1 MVNLPVEVV
10 LLRVSEAGQAVAGLR
25 CGCVVGHD
33 WMFLGDSVWM
43 REWDEQK
50 VEASENKDRMQEKS
64 TGSCFQLFFIKAEA
78 STINVQALGLERR
91 KRRDFLKTLQLCKT
105 LFHPPTSSLDFLA
118 PLRLLFLANS
128 SCDR

>member
-43 REWDEQK
+43 RECDGQG

-78 STINVQALGLERR
+78 STTNVQALGLERR
-91 KRRDFLKTLQLCKT
+91 KRRDFLKTLQD
-105 LFHPPTSSLDFLA
+105 PVSPTNFKSGLLGIT
-118 PLRLLFLANS
+118 LRLLFLAK
-128 SCDR
+128 SCFDR

>member
-1 MVNLPVEVV
+1 MVKLPVEVV
-10 LLRVSEAGQAVAGLR
+10 LLRVSEAGQAVASLR

-43 REWDEQK
+43 RECDGQG
-50 VEASENKDRMQEKS
+50 VEASENKGRMQEKS

-91 KRRDFLKTLQLCKT
+91 KRRDFLKTLQD
-105 LFHPPTSSLDFLA
+105 PVSPTNLKSGLLGTASSSL
-118 PLRLLFLANS
+118 
-128 SCDR
+128 SCKLIL

>member
-1 MVNLPVEVV
+1 MVKLPVEVV

-43 REWDEQK
+43 RECDGQG
-50 VEASENKDRMQEKS
+50 VEASENKGRMQEKS

-78 STINVQALGLERR
+78 STTNVQALGLERR
-91 KRRDFLKTLQLCKT
+91 KRRDFLKTLQD
-105 LFHPPTSSLDFLA
+105 PVSPTNFKAGLLGTASSSL
-118 PLRLLFLANS
+118 
-128 SCDR
+128 SCKLIL